1 MTDLKNQWLFVKRPD
16 PQADS
21 SCFRL
26 VETALEPLADG
37 HIRVRLHYLSVDPYM
52 RGRLDDV
59 RSYAPPQPL
68 GQVMEGGGVGEV
80 VESRHPKFKVGDKV
94 LGYFGWQTIADS
106 DGRGVRRV
114 DDSIVRLPAYLGAVG
129 MPGVT
134 AWYGINK
141 VIEPREGETI
151 VVSAAS
157 GAVGSVA
164 GQLAKAKGCRV
175 IGIAGGPD
183 KCRMVTEGYS
193 FDDCIDYRAPDFAEQ
208 LRAATPDRIDGLFE
222 NVGGRILDQSLS
234 RMNALGRIAVCGLI
248 SGYSGESIPINNFRS
263 ILINRL
269 KVQGFIISEQP
280 GIWAEALAELA
291 EGVATQRIR
300 YHESIAEGIESTPE
314 AFFGLLSGRN
324 IGKQIVRVIR
334 DGNI

>member
-26 VETALEPLADG
+26 VETALEPLVDG

>member
-1 MTDLKNQWLFVKRPD
+1 MIDTNKQWLFVKRPD
-16 PQADS
+16 PHADS

-26 VETALEPLADG
+26 LETPLEPLADG

-80 VESRHPKFKVGDKV
+80 VESRHPRFKVGDKV
-94 LGYFGWQTIADS
+94 LGHFGWQKIADS
-106 DGRGVRRV
+106 DGRGIRRV
-114 DDSIVRLPAYLGAVG
+114 DDSVISLSAYLSAVG

-175 IGIAGGPD
+175 VGIAGGPD
-183 KCRMVTEGYS
+183 KCRMVTEG
-193 FDDCIDYRAPDFAEQ
+193 FLLDDCIDYRAPDFAER
-208 LRAATPDRIDGLFE
+208 LRAATPNRIDGLFE
-222 NVGGRILDQSLS
+222 NVGGRILDQSLG
-234 RMNALGRIAVCGLI
+234 RMNAFGRIAVCGLI

-324 IGKQIVRVIR
+324 IGKQIVRVIS
-334 DGNI
+334 DGSI